1 MQKVGIKSSGWTNEI
16 YIYAWNHQVWSPAM
30 HHVAPR
36 VPSGIGAD
44 RPRTNILVKRRQV
57 VGHFPWHLWSP
68 LGHAVN
74 GRINGISLRNYTS
87 NDLHNIYNIYIYN
100 MILIHWTI
108 NISKE
113 NWKQILSILPFRIN
127 ISTSMLSNPSSL
139 CTASCLLALGRSH
152 LIRTPECRA
161 TPPAARLGFSARWND
176 CYDGV

>member
-16 YIYAWNHQVWSPAM
+16 YIYMLETTRSDHQLCTTW
-30 HHVAPR
+30 HHVFPVGSAR
-36 VPSGIGAD
+36 IGPA
-44 RPRTNILVKRRQV
+44 RTFWWNAAKSSATFLDIFGRHSAMLWMA
-57 VGHFPWHLWSP
+57 GSMGFPF
-68 LGHAVN
+68 ATT
-74 GRINGISLRNYTS
+74 LRMIFTTYIT
-87 NDLHNIYNIYIYN
+87 YIYN